1 MNALADGHAI
11 AKPDIL
17 TDGNRSSDA
26 DRLGSI
32 YEVMPIRI
40 ADIAASGQHSTVPNG
55 DLAGGI
61 DTHAWTDQHVIAQV
75 DVSLMVTKLPS
86 AKRYSSVA
94 GGHEMQISARLDVSP
109 VQIDI
114 PGLEHHEVGTEGS
127 KVWRNE
133 MIGIPHFEE
142 MNQALDIVGA
152 VISYHEAT
160 IASGGNTV
168 MDAMELLTKR
178 VSSPRLS
185 GEVPRAVIEAMML
198 AASRAPDHAQLAP
211 YRFILVEGQSRA
223 RLGEVFVEAKHR
235 AGETLDE
242 AASEKLKQKP
252 LRAPQILIGVASI
265 HEHPKVPEQE
275 QIITAG
281 IALQG
286 CLQVAYAQ
294 GFGGM
299 WRTGAMAYD
308 PYVAQQLGLEPS
320 ERIVGFLYLGAVE
333 GSLKIPRAVDIEGM
347 MTHW

>member
-1 MNALADGHAI
+1 MNTLADGHAI
-11 AKPDIL
+11 AKPDVL
-17 TDGNRSSDA
+17 PDGNRPSNA
-26 DRLGSI
+26 NGLGSI
-32 YEVMPIRI
+32 YEVMPVRI
-40 ADIAASGQHSTVPNG
+40 THIAASGEHGIVPNG
-55 DLAGGI
+55 DFAGGI
-61 DTHAWTDQHVIAQV
+61 DTYAWTDQHVIAQV
-75 DVSLMVTKLPS
+75 DMSLMVTKLPS
-86 AKRYSSVA
+86 AKRNSSVA

-109 VQIDI
+109 VEIDI
-114 PGLEHHEVGTEGS
+114 PGLEHHEVGAEGS
-127 KVWRNE
+127 KVWSHE
-133 MIGIPHFEE
+133 MIGVPHFEE

-160 IASGGNTV
+160 IASRGDTV
-168 MDAMELLTKR
+168 MDAMELLTER

-211 YRFILVEGQSRA
+211 YRFILVEGQARA

-242 AASEKLKQKP
+242 TAAEKLKQKP
-252 LRAPQILIGVASI
+252 LRAPQILIGIASI

-294 GFGGM
+294 GYGGM
-299 WRTGAMAYD
+299 WRTGALAYD
-308 PYVAQQLGLEPS
+308 PYVAEQLGLKAS

-333 GSLKIPRAVDIEGM
+333 GLLKTPRAVDVAGM